1 MQKAYDKMSPR
12 CCRHFLRYGIRL
24 KRLKEQNAKSM
35 RKKRGTSLH
44 FVVKPKQKKF
54 KEKKRK
60 KALQKLKKKKK

>member
-1 MQKAYDKMSPR
+1 MLSSFSKIWNTPKEV
-12 CCRHFLRYGIRL
+12 
-24 KRLKEQNAKSM
+24 KRTERQIHA